1 MKSEELNSNKA
12 ASMKTITLPNIFRKN
27 KVRCVVTGIILTAGI
42 PLSAQTVIQ
51 LPYSGER
58 ETDNKPSIT
67 VYLPEKEKANGLA
80 VILCPGGGLRVLS
93 WHDDVE
99 RMASMLN
106 SKGIAAIGL
115 KYTLDKRTHNSG
127 GGPMP
132 KMVDVTQFAKFKM
145 ANANPMP
152 SEESTAICLR
162 AAEDARN
169 AIRTVRD
176 HADKWNINPD
186 KVGYLGFSAGGG
198 VAIAATVTAKEGE
211 MPDFLASAFG
221 PSLIDVTVPEQ
232 APPLLIMTRTEH
244 PNVAAGCLQLFLE
257 WKKAGKNAEM
267 HFYGDGQG
275 PFTLMEHTG
284 KTTTENWSDEFLSW
298 LKSRF

>member
-1 MKSEELNSNKA
+1 MK
-12 ASMKTITLPNIFRKN
+12 
-27 KVRCVVTGIILTAGI
+27 LTAI
-42 PLSAQTVIQ
+42 ADIMSRRKTRSILACLLISVNMPITAQTVIK
-51 LPYSGER
+51 LPFTGER
-58 ETDNKPSIT
+58 ETDNEPSMT
-67 VYLPEKEKANGLA
+67 VYLPKKENANGCA

-99 RMASMLN
+99 RMAEMLN
-106 SKGIAAIGL
+106 ERGIAAIGL
-115 KYTLDKRTHNSG
+115 KYTLDRSTHTG
-127 GGPMP
+127 GGSMP
-132 KMVDVTQFAKFKM
+132 KMVDVTKFDKFKL

-162 AAEDARN
+162 AADDARN
-169 AIRTVRD
+169 AIRIVRE
-176 HADKWNINPD
+176 HADEWNIKPN

-232 APPLLIMTRTEH
+232 APPLLIMTRVEH

-257 WKKAGKNAEM
+257 WKKAEKNAEM